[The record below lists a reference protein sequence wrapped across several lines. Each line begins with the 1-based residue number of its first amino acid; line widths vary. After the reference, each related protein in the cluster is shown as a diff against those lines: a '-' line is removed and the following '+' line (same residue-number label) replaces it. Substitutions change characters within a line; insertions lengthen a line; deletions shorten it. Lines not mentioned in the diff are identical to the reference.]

1 MHGAWWSV
9 PKAVGARLPGRR
21 LRMVLQAAVEG
32 LRLVRRS
39 PARERR
45 SAGDGMVGTP
55 VKSPASG

>member
-1 MHGAWWSV
+1 MHLAWWRLPKTVGASV
-9 PKAVGARLPGRR
+9 PGGR
-21 LRMVLQAAVEG
+21 LRMVPQAAAEG
-32 LRLVRRS
+32 LRLLRRS